1 MRLFR
6 RSRPARAVVARLRAA
21 EAWAFDWDGT
31 LLDSM
36 ARTLAVYQQL
46 FAEFDVRFDEAVFRA
61 HYSPT
66 WQRMYE
72 RVGLPREHWEAADRR
87 WVELYETEVP
97 GLVAG
102 AGEALAA
109 LRANGVRLALVTSG
123 HRARVELELRA
134 TGISGVFATTVYGD
148 AVPHQKPDPAPLLLA
163 CRYLRLEPA
172 ALVSVGD
179 AIDDMAMSRT
189 AGAYPVGVLTGAAD
203 RGRLKGAGA
212 RWVARTV
219 VDAVNA
225 ALD

>member
-1 MRLFR
+1 M
-6 RSRPARAVVARLRAA
+6 VARLREA

-46 FAEFDVRFDEAVFRA
+46 FDEFAVPFDEVTFRT

-66 WQRMYE
+66 WQRMYGS
-72 RVGLPREHWEAADRR
+72 VGLPPEQWDAADRR

-97 GLVAG
+97 GLVRG
-102 AGEALAA
+102 VGEALLA
-109 LRANGVRLALVTSG
+109 LKAGGVRLALVTSG

-134 TGISGVFATTVYGD
+134 TGLSDVFATAVYGD

-163 CRYLRLEPA
+163 SRYLRLEPS

-179 AIDDMAMSRT
+179 AIDDMAMSRR

-203 RGRLKGAGA
+203 RGRLKSAGA
-212 RWVARTV
+212 RWVAPTAVEV
-219 VDAVNA
+219 VTA
-225 ALD
+225 ALR

>member
-1 MRLFR
+1 M
-6 RSRPARAVVARLRAA
+6 VARLREA

-46 FAEFDVRFDEAVFRA
+46 FAEFERPFDEEAFRA

-66 WQRMYE
+66 WQRMYQ

-97 GLVAG
+97 GLVDG
-102 AGEALAA
+102 ASEA
-109 LRANGVRLALVTSG
+109 LRALRALGVRLALVTSG

-134 TGISGVFATTVYGD
+134 TGLADVFVTTVYGD

-163 CRYLRLEPA
+163 SRYLRLEPA

-179 AIDDMAMSRT
+179 AIDDMAMSRS

-203 RGRLKGAGA
+203 RSRLKSAGA
-212 RWVARTV
+212 RWVGRTV
-219 VDAVNA
+219 VDVVDA
-225 ALD
+225 AL